1 MAKAKEP
8 SKAPEKLVETAQ
20 DNDFADAEPEQL
32 PPRGSD
38 LESEIERDSHG
49 PSGRP
54 RRPRPGDEPRRKVT
68 NYHDAERLHN
78 LVKAGHTHLATPDE
92 IVDWEEAELLPN
104 PAHFATGSSAAALG
118 LPPDEPV

>member
-8 SKAPEKLVETAQ
+8 AKETLVETAQ
-20 DNDFADAEPEQL
+20 DNDFADAEPE
-32 PPRGSD
+32 PAPRGSTV
-38 LESEIERDSHG
+38 ESEIEAIRTARAAARAARG
-49 PSGRP
+49 PVTK
-54 RRPRPGDEPRRKVT
+54 RRKVT

-104 PAHFATGSSAAALG
+104 PAHYATGSTAAALG